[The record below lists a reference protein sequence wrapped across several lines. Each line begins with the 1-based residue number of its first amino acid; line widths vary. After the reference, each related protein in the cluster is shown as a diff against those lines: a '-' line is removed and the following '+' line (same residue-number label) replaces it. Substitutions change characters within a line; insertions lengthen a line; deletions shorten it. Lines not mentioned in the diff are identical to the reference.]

1 MHLNALLM
9 CREHESLRVMAAAL
23 DYLAI
28 EQEVCLSAPEAMEAM
43 AQNHYS
49 ALVLDFDLP
58 AAAQVARMARSAPA
72 QRRPVVFAM
81 IGALTD
87 IAATFQAGANFV
99 LYKPLEF
106 SQLMRSL
113 RAGQGFMQGD
123 RRRSPR
129 QKLETLVYL
138 QYGIAAL
145 PALMLDVNERGLSLQ
160 AAEPLPCVQEVPLR
174 FVLPGTEQM
183 IEGVGELIWA
193 DDSGRAGMLF
203 SELSSE
209 SADFLKTWLRKQQP
223 RKRTVQKA
231 PVARASRAQ
240 RATTH

>member
-28 EQEVCLSAPEAMEAM
+28 EQEVCLAAPEAMEAM

-58 AAAQVARMARSAPA
+58 AAGQVARMARSAPA

-113 RAGQGFMQGD
+113 RAGQGFMQAD

-183 IEGVGELIWA
+183 IEGVGEMIWA
-193 DDSGRAGMLF
+193 DDNGRAGMLF

-209 SADFLKTWLRKQQP
+209 SADFLKAWLKKQQA

-231 PVARASRAQ
+231 PASRASRAQ
-240 RATTH
+240 RASAH

>member
-9 CREHESLRVMAAAL
+9 CREHESLRVIAAAL

-28 EQEVCLSAPEAMEAM
+28 DQEVCLSAPEAMEAM

-58 AAAQVARMARSAPA
+58 AAAQVARMARSAPP

-113 RAGQGFMQGD
+113 RAGQGFMQPD
-123 RRRSPR
+123 RRKSPR
-129 QKLETLVYL
+129 QKLETIVYL

-145 PALMLDVNERGLSLQ
+145 PALMLDVNDRGLSLQ

-174 FVLPGTEQM
+174 FVLPGTERM

-193 DDSGRAGMLF
+193 DDGGRAGMLF
-203 SELSSE
+203 SELPAESSK
-209 SADFLKTWLRKQQP
+209 ALKAWLSKQQP
-223 RKRTVQKA
+223 RKNRSRSAPTV
-231 PVARASRAQ
+231 
-240 RATTH
+240 RATRMRPLSTQ